1 MKKIF
6 HLAFAFTIVL
16 FVSSCK
22 DEKPQ
27 PKKPSTLNDGQPK
40 FTKEGEL
47 DFFKPDG
54 TKVIHINIEI
64 ADDDSQR
71 QQGLMNR
78 SFMNNDQGMLFIFDK
93 EDRQAFWMRNTIL
106 PLDII
111 YVNAKKEIV
120 SIAENAE
127 PFSEQSLPSKG
138 PSIYVVEVNAGF
150 CVQYGITAGC
160 KIDFTRN

>member
-27 PKKPSTLNDGQPK
+27 PKKPATLTDGQPK

-54 TKVIHINIEI
+54 TKVVQAMVHLAQLNI
-64 ADDDSQR
+64 
-71 QQGLMNR
+71 
-78 SFMNNDQGMLFIFDK
+78 
-93 EDRQAFWMRNTIL
+93 
-106 PLDII
+106 LDLG
-111 YVNAKKEIV
+111 
-120 SIAENAE
+120 SI
-127 PFSEQSLPSKG
+127 
-138 PSIYVVEVNAGF
+138 
-150 CVQYGITAGC
+150 
-160 KIDFTRN
+160 TR